1 MQLTTE
7 LKDVDRAIEELRQRK
22 ADLDGRLQ
30 KTTIAEKELRAK
42 SAPDSFYLA
51 LGLPFYAVERVD
63 QKVASIGEESA
74 RFERSIRHIT
84 VPGKNFLLASRVLNW
99 TQSLREAPP
108 TRPRKQVQIRPAR
121 RCVATAT
128 L

>member
-30 KTTIAEKELRAK
+30 KTTLAEKELRAK
-42 SAPDSFYLA
+42 SGSFVSIVRFAHLR
-51 LGLPFYAVERVD
+51 AVERVD

-84 VPGKNFLLASRVLNW
+84 VPGKF
-99 TQSLREAPP
+99 
-108 TRPRKQVQIRPAR
+108 
-121 RCVATAT
+121 
-128 L
+128 